1 MAADRKQQTI
11 VIAGAS
17 SLLGSELKSLL
28 EESRFAS
35 WGLQLVDEDVAA
47 GTLTEAGGEP
57 AVIQKVDE
65 DTFRGARF
73 AFLTGSKAFSARCLA
88 PAREAGATV
97 ADLSAATL
105 SDPDAVP
112 WFPKIQALTGKNIDK
127 SSPVFGVFS
136 SGATAIASLTLAS
149 RKFGLQRLVAIVYWP
164 VSEAGREGIEE
175 LETQTSQLLSF
186 QPTGHRIFG
195 TQTAFNLLPAYGA
208 ESRQLLQDRLLSTR
222 AEISAAIGDSD
233 EDTKVSLN
241 ILHVPV
247 FYGVTFSVCV
257 DLNAGVSAE
266 ALSGACKEAG
276 FSIVPASEPGPSN
289 VSVAGETSLYLR
301 EPLPD
306 SNHPQSWWLWGAADN
321 LRLPAHSAVKL
332 AEWLDS

>member
-1 MAADRKQQTI
+1 MAADRNQQTI

-35 WGLQLVDEDVAA
+35 WDLQLVDEDVAA

-65 DTFRGARF
+65 DSFRGARL
-73 AFLTGSKAFSARCLA
+73 AFLTGSKTFSARCLA
-88 PAREAGATV
+88 PAKEAGASV

-112 WFPKIQALTGKNIDK
+112 WFPKIQALTGKTAAKN
-127 SSPVFGVFS
+127 SRVFSVFS
-136 SGATAIASLTLAS
+136 SGGMAIASLALALK
-149 RKFGLQRLVAIVYWP
+149 KFGLQRLVAVVYWP

-186 QPTGHRIFG
+186 QPIGHRIFG

-222 AEISAAIGDSD
+222 AEISAAIGDAD
-233 EDTKVSLN
+233 EDAKVSLSVV
-241 ILHVPV
+241 HVPV
-247 FYGVTFSVCV
+247 FYGTTFSVCV
-257 DLNAGVSAE
+257 DLNTGASAE
-266 ALSGACKEAG
+266 TLSAACTEAG
-276 FSIVPASEPGPSN
+276 FTVVPAAEAGPSN

-301 EPLPD
+301 EPSPD
-306 SNHPQSWWLWGAADN
+306 SSHPRSWWLWGAADN
-321 LRLPAHSAVKL
+321 LRVPAYSAIKL

>member
-1 MAADRKQQTI
+1 MAADRNQKII

-35 WGLQLVDEDVAA
+35 WELQLVDEDVAA

-73 AFLTGSKAFSARCLA
+73 AFLTGSRAFSNRCLA
-88 PAREAGATV
+88 PAKEAGAAV
-97 ADLSAATL
+97 ADLSGATL
-105 SDPDAVP
+105 SDPDAIP
-112 WFPKIQALTGKNIDK
+112 WFPKIQALTGKTIAKN
-127 SSPVFGVFS
+127 SRVFAVFS
-136 SGATAIASLTLAS
+136 AGGMAIASLALALK
-149 RKFGLQRLVAIVYWP
+149 KFGLQRLVAAVYWP

-186 QPTGHRIFG
+186 QPIGHRIFG
-195 TQTAFNLLPAYGA
+195 TQTAFNLLPSYGE
-208 ESRQLLQDRLLSTR
+208 ESRQLLRDRLLSTR
-222 AEISAAIGDSD
+222 AEITAAIGDPD
-233 EDTKVSLN
+233 DDAKLSLN

-247 FYGVTFSVCV
+247 FYGTTFSACV
-257 DLNAGVSAE
+257 DLNEEVSVE
-266 ALSGACKEAG
+266 TLSEACKEAG
-276 FSIVPASEPGPSN
+276 FSVTPAVGPGPSN

-301 EPLPD
+301 EPSPD
-306 SNHPQSWWLWGAADN
+306 SNHPKTWWFWGAADN
-321 LRLPAHSAVKL
+321 LRVPAYSSVKL

>member
-1 MAADRKQQTI
+1 MAADRNQKSI

-17 SLLGSELKSLL
+17 SLLSSELKSLL

-35 WGLQLVDEDVAA
+35 WDLQLVDEDVAA

-73 AFLTGSKAFSARCLA
+73 VFLTGSKAFSTRCLA
-88 PAREAGATV
+88 PVKEAGAAV
-97 ADLSAATL
+97 ADLSGAAL
-105 SDPDAVP
+105 SDPDAIP
-112 WFPKIQALTGKNIDK
+112 WFPKIQALTGKTIAKN
-127 SSPVFGVFS
+127 SRVFSVFS
-136 SGATAIASLTLAS
+136 SGGMAIASLALALK
-149 RKFGLQRLVAIVYWP
+149 KFDLQRLVALIYWP

-186 QPTGHRIFG
+186 QPIGHRIFG
-195 TQTAFNLLPAYGA
+195 TQTAFNLLPSYGA
-208 ESRQLLQDRLLSTR
+208 ESRQLLHDRLLSAR
-222 AEISAAIGDSD
+222 AEISAAIGDPA
-233 EDTKVSLN
+233 EDAKLSLH

-247 FYGVTFSVCV
+247 FYGTTFSVCA
-257 DLNAGVSAE
+257 DLNNDASAE
-266 ALSGACKEAG
+266 TLSEACKEAG
-276 FSIVPASEPGPSN
+276 FSVIPVAEPGPSN

-301 EPLPD
+301 EPSLD
-306 SNHPQSWWLWGAADN
+306 SNHPKTWWLWGAADN
-321 LRLPAHSAVKL
+321 LRVPAYSSIKL

>member
-1 MAADRKQQTI
+1 MGADRNQQTI

-35 WGLQLVDEDVAA
+35 WDLQLVDEDVAA

-88 PAREAGATV
+88 PAKEAGATV

-112 WFPKIQALTGKNIDK
+112 WFPKIQALTGKTAAKN
-127 SSPVFGVFS
+127 SRVFNVFS
-136 SGATAIASLTLAS
+136 SAGTAIASLTLALK
-149 RKFGLQRLVAIVYWP
+149 KFGLQRLVAVVYWP

-175 LETQTSQLLSF
+175 LEAQTSQLLSF
-186 QPTGHRIFG
+186 QPIGHRIFG

-222 AEISAAIGDSD
+222 AEISAALGDPD
-233 EDTKVSLN
+233 EDAKVSLN

-247 FYGVTFSVCV
+247 FYGTTFSVCA
-257 DLNAGVSAE
+257 DLNTSVAVDT
-266 ALSGACKEAG
+266 LSEACKEAG
-276 FSIVPASEPGPSN
+276 FSIVPAAEPGPSN

-301 EPLPD
+301 EPSPD
-306 SNHPQSWWLWGAADN
+306 SNHPQSWWIWGAADN
-321 LRLPAHSAVKL
+321 LRVPAYSAIKL